1 MKIPRGKTTEEL
13 PMKNSQDFT
22 SAAKKVGMTTQ
33 VVSVESANDYASLVR
48 LLGSLVRPFAVNIL
62 TVK

>member
-13 PMKNSQDFT
+13 PMKTPSDFAT
-22 SAAKKVGMTTQ
+22 ATKKAGFRTEVL
-33 VVSVESANDYASLVR
+33 SVETANDYASLIR

-62 TVK
+62 TIK